1 MHTNQTQ
8 TRSRARKVAEARVSW
23 AALSARLDLT
33 DRAEHHSGR
42 PSVEQVP
49 KIEVEKLKKSGAE
62 KGALLHLKSLDG
74 PIEVVC
80 FVRAIFRGADGGE
93 FTVAWEYTRDVGEPE
108 ARTIKVQLRVK
119 PTPCGVQYRCDC
131 PHCGE
136 GARHLF
142 YAVHTWACKTCLT
155 IKPESM
161 RGRSIY
167 TSEKAVRMLRK
178 KLGGDDRPLAPIVL
192 GTTSKKKRELA
203 RRVHEAEMALMA
215 KLAGGG

>member
-1 MHTNQTQ
+1 MCTNQIS
-8 TRSRARKVAEARVSW
+8 RSKARKVSAPRVSW

-33 DRAEHHSGR
+33 QRADHHSGR

-62 KGALLHLKSLDG
+62 QGTLLRLQALDG
-74 PIEVVC
+74 PIDVVC
-80 FVRAIFRGADGGE
+80 FVRATFRGADGGD
-93 FTVAWEYTRDVGEPE
+93 FTVAWEYQPDVGQPE
-108 ARTIKVQLRVK
+108 TRTIKVKLRAK
-119 PTPCGVQYRCDC
+119 PTPCGIQYRCDC
-131 PHCGE
+131 PHCGC
-136 GARHLF
+136 GTRHLF

-155 IKPESM
+155 LKPESM

-167 TSEKAVRMLRK
+167 TSEKAVRVLRK
-178 KLGGDDRPLAPIVL
+178 KLGGDDRPLTPIIL
-192 GTTSKKKRELA
+192 GSTSKKKRELA